1 MDRGGYSDNKRAT
14 LSNDKKANDANL
26 KVHTTK
32 TVNVMIAWLRNADFK
47 EAVEDAFRLNGVP
60 CEYLVLVGRVTKVV
74 KETHKIKVTIDDG
87 TGTLELPFNVQNQS
101 DVPPQLK
108 KIQLK

>member
-26 KVHTTK
+26 KVHNTK
-32 TVNVMIAWLRNADFK
+32 VVNVMIGWLKNADFK
-47 EAVEDAFRLNGVP
+47 ETVEDAFRLNGVP
-60 CEYLVLVGRVTKVV
+60 CEYIVFVGRAV
-74 KETHKIKVTIDDG
+74 KFTRETMKFKVTIDDG
-87 TGTLELPFNVQNQS
+87 TGTLELNFNIQNQG

-108 KIQLK
+108 KIHLE